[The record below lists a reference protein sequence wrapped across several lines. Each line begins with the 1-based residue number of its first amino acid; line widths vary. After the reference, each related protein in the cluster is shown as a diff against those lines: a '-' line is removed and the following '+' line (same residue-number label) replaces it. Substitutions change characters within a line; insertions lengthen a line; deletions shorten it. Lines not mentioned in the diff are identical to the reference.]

1 MERWRANRWLVRLRK
16 WSLQVSQ
23 IYRCSIYRLEKRD
36 WENSRETWVWC
47 FGVSGRDRK
56 YKFSFILFL
65 PTVKLNS
72 TRLDHPISSE
82 IYSRRSLIEVSFQ
95 IKILISARDD
105 KLKTKHGSIGLKI
118 KMRGKQLAII
128 FFLLH
133 G

>member
-1 MERWRANRWLVRLRK
+1 MQY
-16 WSLQVSQ
+16 LQVRKEGLGEQ
-23 IYRCSIYRLEKRD
+23 QG
-36 WENSRETWVWC
+36 NV
-47 FGVSGRDRK
+47 GVVFPGRDRK

-65 PTVKLNS
+65 PTVRLNS

-105 KLKTKHGSIGLKI
+105 KLKAKHGSIGLKI

-128 FFLLH
+128 FFYYTVSVKGMVSTSH
-133 G
+133 

>member
-1 MERWRANRWLVRLRK
+1 MQY
-16 WSLQVSQ
+16 LQVRKEGLGEQ
-23 IYRCSIYRLEKRD
+23 RG
-36 WENSRETWVWC
+36 NV
-47 FGVSGRDRK
+47 GVVFPGRDRK

-72 TRLDHPISSE
+72 TLDHPISSE
-82 IYSRRSLIEVSFQ
+82 IYSRRSLIEVSSQ